1 RHESESVMNQLITG
15 PQTLWTRL
23 RRSIDWVIVLLAA
36 GIITLALINLDS
48 AEGGEWGGE
57 LVRDQLRFVAIGTVM
72 MIGAASIDYR
82 VYYRVA
88 YPAFAIGIGFVLLVT
103 IVGTTMNKAERW
115 LDIGFVR
122 FQPSELMKLA
132 LVIGLPRYLHR
143 LARRDTRRT
152 LIQTLVL
159 PWLLVLVPPTL
170 VLQQPDL
177 STEIVLI
184 LIALSMLSVTEFDL
198 KTLLALLSGGV
209 VAFMVAWKSL
219 LHDYQTKRVDV
230 WLDPESHPDE
240 AYQIVQARTAV
251 GNGGFFGRGVGQ
263 GTQNRLDFVPYK
275 ESDFSFAVFAEEWGF
290 VGSTMLLA
298 LYLSLVLWAINLA
311 SQARD
316 RFAACLCVGIGAMF
330 MWHAVLNVG
339 VVLEFFPNTGLP
351 LPFFSHGGSNVV
363 TMMLALGV
371 LMSVSRSRKWR

>member
-1 RHESESVMNQLITG
+1 MNQLITG
-15 PQTLWTRL
+15 PQTWWTRL
-23 RRSIDWVIVLLAA
+23 RRSIDWVIVLLTV
-36 GIITLALINLDS
+36 GIVVLALINLES
-48 AEGGEWGGE
+48 AEGLGWEGKLFREQVGYVV
-57 LVRDQLRFVAIGTVM
+57 LGTLM
-72 MIGAASIDYR
+72 LIGAASIDYR
-82 VYYRVA
+82 VYYRAA
-88 YPAFAIGIGFVLLVT
+88 YPIYLIGLGFVLLVT
-103 IVGTTMNKAERW
+103 IVGTTTNDAERW
-115 LDIGFVR
+115 LNLGFVK
-122 FQPSELMKLA
+122 FQPSEPMKLA
-132 LVIGLPRYLHR
+132 LVIGLARYLHR
-143 LARRDTRRT
+143 LGRRDARRRT
-152 LIQTLVL
+152 LVYTLVL
-159 PWLLVLVPPTL
+159 PALMVMVPAVLIIK
-170 VLQQPDL
+170 QPHL
-177 STEIVLI
+177 STGIILI
-184 LIALSMLSVTEFDL
+184 LLAVSMLAVTEFDL
-198 KTLLALLSGGV
+198 KTLIVLLAAGVLS
-209 VAFMVAWKSL
+209 FMTAWQL
-219 LHDYQTKRVDV
+219 FLHDYQTKRVDV

-316 RFAACLCVGIGAMF
+316 RFAACLCVGIAAMI

-351 LPFFSHGGSNVV
+351 LTFFSHGGTNVV

-371 LMSVSRSRKWR
+371 LMSVSRSRKWK

>member
-1 RHESESVMNQLITG
+1 MSGARENQLITG
-15 PQTLWTRL
+15 PQTWWTRI
-23 RRSIDWVIVLLAA
+23 RRSIDWVVVLLAA
-36 GIITLALINLDS
+36 GIVTLALINLNS
-48 AEGGEWGGE
+48 AEEGDWAGKFT
-57 LVRDQLRFVAIGTVM
+57 RDQLRMVALGTFLMAGV
-72 MIGAASIDYR
+72 AAMDYR
-82 VYYRVA
+82 VFYRVA
-88 YPAFAIGIGFVLLVT
+88 YPAYAIGFGFVLLVN
-103 IVGTTMNKAERW
+103 IVGVTTNNATRW
-115 LDIGFVR
+115 LDVGFFR
-122 FQPSELMKLA
+122 FQPSELMKLL
-132 LVIGLPRYLHR
+132 LVLGLARYLHR
-143 LARRDTRRT
+143 LGRKDGRRT

-159 PWLLVLVPPTL
+159 PGLLVLVPAL
-170 VLQQPDL
+170 LIIRQPDL
-177 STEIVLI
+177 STGIILI
-184 LIALSMLSVTEFDL
+184 LIALSVLAVTELDL
-198 KTLLALLSGGV
+198 KTLLALLSGG
-209 VAFMVAWKSL
+209 AITFMVAWSFFL
-219 LHDYQTKRVDV
+219 QDYQTKRVDV
-230 WLDPESHPDE
+230 WLDPEAHPDE

-263 GTQNRLDFVPYK
+263 GTQNVLDFVPYK

-298 LYLSLVLWAINLA
+298 LYMSLVLWAINLA

-330 MWHAVLNVG
+330 LWHSVLNVG

>member
-1 RHESESVMNQLITG
+1 MNQLITG
-15 PQTLWTRL
+15 PQTWWTRL
-23 RRSIDWVIVLLAA
+23 WRSVDWVIVTLVL
-36 GIITLALINLDS
+36 GIITLAMINLNS
-48 AEGGEWGGE
+48 TQGGDWSGD
-57 LVRDQLRFVAIGTVM
+57 LVREQLRFVMIGTVLM
-72 MIGAASIDYR
+72 TGAAAVDYR

-88 YPAFAIGIGFVLLVT
+88 YPVYAVGFGFVLLVT
-103 IVGTTMNKAERW
+103 IVGTTTNNAQRW
-115 LDIGFVR
+115 LDLAFVR
-122 FQPSELMKLA
+122 FQPSELMKLV
-132 LVIGLPRYLHR
+132 LVIGLARYLHR
-143 LARRDTRRT
+143 LSRGDGRRN
-152 LIQTLVL
+152 LLKTLVL
-159 PWLLVLVPPTL
+159 PGLLVLAPAAL
-170 VLQQPDL
+170 VIQQPDL
-177 STEIVLI
+177 STGIMLI
-184 LIALSMLSVTEFDL
+184 LIALSVLAVTELDL
-198 KTLLALLSGGV
+198 KTLISVLTAGV
-209 VAFMVAWKSL
+209 ISFAIASSFMQ
-219 LHDYQTKRVDV
+219 DYQTKRIDV

-263 GTQNRLDFVPYK
+263 GTQNVLDFVPYK

-298 LYLSLVLWAINLA
+298 LYMSLVLWAINLA

-316 RFAACLCVGIGAMF
+316 RFAACLCVGVGAMF
-330 MWHAVLNVG
+330 LWHAVLNLG